1 MTLALIPRPL
11 AVREIPGTFRL
22 TAETAIAAPGLTGDA
37 LRVAEY
43 LAASLR
49 VPTGLPLPVGE
60 DGNVLVALDPAVGG
74 GQELVPGVSW
84 LTWNVPWSV
93 APLALVPV

>member
-1 MTLALIPRPL
+1 MTLPLIPRPL
-11 AVREIPGTFRL
+11 AVRELPGVFRL
-22 TAETAIAAPGLTGDA
+22 TAETAIAAPGLSGDA

-60 DGNVLVALDPAVGG
+60 DG
-74 GQELVPGVSW
+74 
-84 LTWNVPWSV
+84 
-93 APLALVPV
+93 